1 MNTTQLLRFLPLD
14 KHARA
19 EWILYAL
26 HQSGHSIAALSSQH
40 GVKRS
45 SACQCLRIPMPK
57 WERIIADALGVR
69 PEQLWPE
76 RYGPDG
82 KPNRKRGR
90 PLGYSPKKHKAQQ
103 DAAQYQEWANH

>member
-1 MNTTQLLRFLPLD
+1 MDIQGLLGFLPLD
-14 KHARA
+14 QRARR
-19 EWILYAL
+19 EWIKYAL
-26 HQSGHSIAALSSQH
+26 HCKGLTIEALARAH
-40 GVKRS
+40 GADRRCVG
-45 SACQCLRIPMPK
+45 QCLKSPLPK

-90 PLGYSPKKHKAQQ
+90 PLGYSPKKHKAML
-103 DAAQYQEWANH
+103 AATQYPEVPNR